1 MTDPYYDLREDWE
14 LIAASF
20 QSMYGL
26 RLSRELRGMKWRE
39 FAGLLA
45 GLDQDTPLGRVA
57 AIRAE
62 DDPERLRAFT
72 PRMRA
77 IRSRWRTKQAA
88 AMPRENVEAFLASME
103 RAFISMGEE
112 RR

>member
-1 MTDPYYDLREDWE
+1 
-14 LIAASF
+14 
-20 QSMYGL
+20 MYGL
-26 RLSRELRGMKWRE
+26 RLSRDLRGMKWRE
-39 FAGLLA
+39 FAALLA
-45 GLDQDTPLGRVA
+45 GLDADTPLGRVA

-77 IRSRWRTKQAA
+77 IRARWRTKRAA
-88 AMPRENVEAFLASME
+88 ERPRRDVEDFLASVE
-103 RAFISMGEE
+103 RAFISMAEE

>member
-1 MTDPYYDLREDWE
+1 MEDWE

-45 GLDQDTPLGRVA
+45 GLDSDTPLGRVV

-62 DDPERLRAFT
+62 DDPNKLREFT
-72 PRMRA
+72 PGMRR
-77 IRSRWRTKQAA
+77 IRSRWRTRKAA
-88 AMPRENVEAFLASME
+88 KMPREELESFLETMK
-103 RAFISMGEE
+103 RAFQTMA
-112 RR
+112 